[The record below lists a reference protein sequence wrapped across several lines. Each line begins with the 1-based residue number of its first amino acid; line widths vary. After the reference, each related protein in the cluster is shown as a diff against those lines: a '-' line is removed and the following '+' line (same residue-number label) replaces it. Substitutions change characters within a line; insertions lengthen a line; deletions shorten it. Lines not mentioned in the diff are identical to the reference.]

1 MSGKSV
7 YPVFRI
13 SRLFVLVSEIG
24 NLIWFCYFI
33 REPLEKMPWFPD
45 MAISAFCDTVQ
56 LCQAIVG
63 KWQLAHISACQ
74 GSEPGTAEFIAALA
88 AGSNSRNILQVG
100 CGLTTIALAAAA
112 RATGTRL
119 LSVHTV
125 KEEQEIVH
133 HHVKRL
139 GLIDYVEFVVDETT
153 DTVSQIE
160 DVDFAVFTG
169 HPECY
174 IRVFDLLKL
183 KHSAIIIADNALH
196 ESTNEYIKHVHHQPG
211 VESSTLPLGRGIEVT
226 KIINWN
232 EFKSGRILYTGL
244 LFDDAKN
251 SDTVNGLKGSV
262 PSPSSV
268 ELVSSGSRF
277 QQLDAINQN
286 MSYSQEGTCHSDCG
300 DACSCSMG
308 QIDENFNPPTSEDNQ
323 FQFGLEQIL
332 ETTDVASGNSYRELL
347 PSSEI
352 VFAEE
357 TVDIQSF
364 QLQEERQNFFL
375 SVTNFGGQSDP
386 YVLNPT
392 DMTSDKLGVHFRNRN
407 SQAEASEKR
416 MDQHMVLTDITMAFN
431 EMGVSSISEI
441 TGTPCFCLS
450 LPCTQKIGFYEFFVS
465 VPWRLAVCWFWFCSL
480 LHCGASVC
488 KDNCCFS

>member
-232 EFKSGRILYTGL
+232 EFKSGRILYTEL
-244 LFDDAKN
+244 LSDDAEN
-251 SDTVNGLKGSV
+251 RDTVNGLKSNI
-262 PSPSSV
+262 PSSSSFKV
-268 ELVSSGSRF
+268 VSAGSSFQQLDPVHQNMSHSRVGTCHFGYSDTHSCRGRQVDEFLNPSTSEDRQHKPDLEHILDISEVASGDPCRELVSS
-277 QQLDAINQN
+277 
-286 MSYSQEGTCHSDCG
+286 
-300 DACSCSMG
+300 
-308 QIDENFNPPTSEDNQ
+308 
-323 FQFGLEQIL
+323 
-332 ETTDVASGNSYRELL
+332 
-347 PSSEI
+347 SEI
-352 VFAEE
+352 VLSEE
-357 TVDIQSF
+357 TAVIQSI
-364 QLQEERQNFFL
+364 QHQEVREKQFL
-375 SVTNFGGQSDP
+375 LVNNSDDQSDP
-386 YVLNPT
+386 DMISPAI
-392 DMTSDKLGVHFRNRN
+392 MTSNKFNVHFRNYN
-407 SQAEASEKR
+407 SQTEVSVKG
-416 MDQHMVLTDITMAFN
+416 MDQDMLLTDITMAFN
-431 EMGVSSISEI
+431 EMGVSVQRAKISTQGNFIEDVFYVVDGKSRTPLDPGRWDSIRRRI
-441 TGTPCFCLS
+441 L
-450 LPCTQKIGFYEFFVS
+450 QKISKHMCLEC
-465 VPWRLAVCWFWFCSL
+465 R
-480 LHCGASVC
+480 
-488 KDNCCFS
+488 